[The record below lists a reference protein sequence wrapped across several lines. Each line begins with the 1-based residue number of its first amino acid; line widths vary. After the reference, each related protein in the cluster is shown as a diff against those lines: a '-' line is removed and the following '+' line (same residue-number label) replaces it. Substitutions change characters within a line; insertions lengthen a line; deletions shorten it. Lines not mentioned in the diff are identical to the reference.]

1 MKYDYLIVGAG
12 FAGSVIAERIATQL
26 HKRIL
31 IIDRRDH
38 IGGNSYDY
46 RNGLGITIHKYGPHI
61 FHTNSK
67 KVWEY
72 ISQFTDWRYYFHK
85 VLAMI
90 DGELVTIPF
99 NFNSLYQLF
108 PPNYAKKIEKKLL
121 ENYQFGLKIPI
132 FKLLQSKD
140 NDLKFLA
147 DYIYKNVF
155 LGYNLKQWGITPDE
169 LDPSVANRVPILLN
183 RDNRYF
189 QDQYQ
194 GIPLEG
200 YAKIFER
207 LLDNPNI
214 ELKLNTDFKNIIN
227 EIEYDNLIYTGA
239 IDEFFDYEFGELP
252 YRSLRF
258 VFKNLEIEQYQPIAL
273 INYPNNYDF
282 TRISEY
288 KHFLNEKSIS
298 TTISM
303 EYPEPFE
310 IGKNERYYPIPKE
323 DNNQIYEKYT
333 HKAKT
338 LQKNVRFIG
347 RLAEYKYYNMDQ
359 VIGVALLEFEK
370 IKREIK
376 I

>member
-1 MKYDYLIVGAG
+1 MKYDFLIVGAG
-12 FAGSVIAERIATQL
+12 FAGAVLAERIASQL
-26 HKRIL
+26 HKQVL
-31 IIDRRDH
+31 IIDRRNH

-46 RNGLGITIHKYGPHI
+46 KNEKGITIHKYGPHI

-67 KVWEY
+67 KVWDY
-72 ISQFTDWRYYFHK
+72 TSQFTDWHYYFHK

-90 DGELVTIPF
+90 DGELAPIPF

-108 PPNYAKKIEKKLL
+108 PQNYAKKIEQKLL

-140 NDLKFLA
+140 DDLKLLA
-147 DYIYKNVF
+147 DYVYKNVF
-155 LGYNLKQWGITPDE
+155 LGYNLKQWGITPEE
-169 LDPSVANRVPILLN
+169 LDPSVANRVPIMLS

-194 GIPLEG
+194 AIPEEG
-200 YAKIFER
+200 YTKIFER
-207 LLDNPNI
+207 LLDNPYI
-214 ELKLNTDFKNIIN
+214 ELRLETDYKNIIN
-227 EIEYDNLIYTGA
+227 EVKYENLIYTGA
-239 IDEFFDYEFGELP
+239 IDEFFDYEYGELP

-258 VFKNLEIEQYQPIAL
+258 VFKNLEIEKYQPLAI

-288 KHFLNEKSIS
+288 KHFLDEKSNK
-298 TTISM
+298 TTISI
-303 EYPEPFE
+303 EYPEAFS
-310 IGKNERYYPIPKE
+310 IGRNERYYPIPNGE
-323 DNNQIYEKYT
+323 NQSAYEKYLE
-333 HKAKT
+333 KAKS
-338 LQKNVRFIG
+338 LKKNIRFIG

-370 IKREIK
+370 IKRELK

>member
-12 FAGSVIAERIATQL
+12 FAGAVLAERIATQL
-26 HKRIL
+26 HKQVL

-46 RNGLGITIHKYGPHI
+46 KNEFGITIHKYGPHI

-67 KVWEY
+67 KVLDY
-72 ISQFTDWRYYFHK
+72 ISQFTDWHYYFHK

-90 DGELVTIPF
+90 DGELTPIPF
-99 NFNSLYQLF
+99 NLNSLYQLF
-108 PPNYAKKIEKKLL
+108 PQNYAKKIEQKLL

-140 NDLKFLA
+140 DDLKLLA
-147 DYIYKNVF
+147 DYVYKNVF
-155 LGYNLKQWGITPDE
+155 LGYNLKQWGVTPEE
-169 LDPSVANRVPILLN
+169 LDPSVANRVPVMLN

-189 QDQYQ
+189 QDQFQ
-194 GIPLEG
+194 GIPAEG
-200 YAKIFER
+200 YTKIFER

-214 ELKLNTDFKNIIN
+214 ELVLSTDFNVISSQIQ
-227 EIEYDNLIYTGA
+227 YDNLIYTGA
-239 IDEFFDYEFGELP
+239 IDEYFNYEFGELP

-258 VFKNLEIEQYQPIAL
+258 VFKNLNIEQYQPLAI
-273 INYPNNYDF
+273 INYPNNFDF

-288 KHFLNEKSIS
+288 KHFLKEKSS
-298 TTISM
+298 NTTISM
-303 EYPEPFE
+303 EFPEAYQ
-310 IGKNERYYPIPKE
+310 IGKNERYYPIPTVKTQLAY
-323 DNNQIYEKYT
+323 NNYIA
-333 HKAKT
+333 KAQS
-338 LQKNVRFIG
+338 LKNVRFIG

-370 IKREIK
+370 IKRELK

>member
-12 FAGSVIAERIATQL
+12 FSGAVLAERIASQL
-26 HKRIL
+26 HKQVL

-38 IGGNSYDY
+38 IGGNSYDFK
-46 RNGLGITIHKYGPHI
+46 NEFGITIHKYGPHI

-67 KVWEY
+67 KVWDY
-72 ISQFTDWRYYFHK
+72 ISQFTDWHYYFHK

-90 DGELVTIPF
+90 DGELVPIPF

-108 PPNYAKKIEKKLL
+108 PQNYAKKIEQKLL

-140 NDLKFLA
+140 NDLKLLA
-147 DYIYKNVF
+147 DYVYKNVF
-155 LGYNLKQWGITPDE
+155 LGYNLKQWGITPEE
-169 LDPSVANRVPILLN
+169 LDPSVANRVPVMLN

-194 GIPLEG
+194 GIPAEG
-200 YAKIFER
+200 YTKIFER

-214 ELKLNTDFKNIIN
+214 ELFLSTDFNDISS
-227 EIEYDNLIYTGA
+227 EIQYDNLIYTGA
-239 IDEFFDYEFGELP
+239 IDEFFNYEFGELP

-258 VFKNLEIEQYQPIAL
+258 VFKNLDIEQYQPLAI

-288 KHFLNEKSIS
+288 KHFLNEKSPS

-303 EYPEPFE
+303 EFPEAYQ
-310 IGKNERYYPIPKE
+310 IGKNERYYPIPTDE
-323 DNNQIYEKYT
+323 TQAAYSNYIN
-333 HKAKT
+333 KAKS
-338 LQKNVRFIG
+338 LKNVRFIG

-370 IKREIK
+370 IKRELK